1 MATQATRSRALS
13 LYRKLMRSV
22 RSWPGPAEEKRYIL
36 EESRSL
42 FRQHQRLCEKD
53 AIEKLITEGETR
65 YDYGWHYKIPFPRLH
80 NFATGTLVEKPS
92 RVRGPFYEVPTGMSS
107 HGA

>member
-13 LYRKLMRSV
+13 LYRKLIRSS
-22 RSWPGPAEEKRYIL
+22 RTWPGPAEEKRYIL
-36 EESRSL
+36 DECRSL
-42 FRQHQRLCEKD
+42 FRQNQHLSEKD
-53 AIEKLITEGETR
+53 AIEKSIIEGETR
-65 YDYGWHYKIPFPRLH
+65 YDYAWHYKIPYPRLH

-92 RVRGPFYEVPTGMSS
+92 RITGPVYEVPEGVSW